1 MNPTLFSFLSSP
13 SGDLKRASTTMYI
26 KEICL
31 EGFKSYATR
40 TVVAGFDPFFNAI
53 TGLNG
58 SGKSNILD
66 SICFVLGITNLS
78 NVRVGSLQEL
88 VYKQG
93 QAGITRATVSIV
105 FDNSDRTRSPIGYE
119 DCPEITVTRQL
130 VVGPRSTYKING
142 HPAQPSRV
150 QTLFHSV
157 QLNVNNPHFLIMQGR
172 ITKVLN
178 MKPPEILSMLEEA
191 AGTRMYEMKKISAL
205 KTLEKKQN
213 KVDEINKLLDEE
225 ILPALEKLRK
235 EKTQYVQWANGN
247 QELDRLRRFC
257 VAFEFVQAERVRDSA
272 LSEVTKIKDKMEE
285 LDVSMEK
292 LKEEINEKDKS
303 IAEKTAEKEAT
314 MGGELKELSKNFD
327 ELEKSLV
334 KEKSV
339 MENQEELLN
348 NERTIAQKILK
359 NIEDTKT
366 SILQKEADVTK
377 AENEA
382 ADQKQKV
389 EDLIKK
395 LEEHEKEFQGVLAGK
410 SSGNEEK
417 CLEDQ
422 LRDEKAAAGEAKSQL
437 EQLQA
442 KIYHSENELKAK
454 KSQWASKQDE
464 ATAAKQEFDERIK
477 ELEVIK
483 ASMNSINYKEG
494 DMEAKQKERSVLLAT
509 VQELKDK
516 VRVLSGGLASVH
528 FSYHDPVKNFNRS
541 KVKGVFA
548 KLFQVKDNSTAIAL
562 EVAAGGNL
570 YFVVVDSEDTGK
582 ILIKNGNLARRTT
595 FIPLNKIS
603 TYLIPPN
610 VQQKAA
616 QLVGRENVKLAFDLV
631 RYGDEVENAVAH
643 VFGST
648 FVCWSSDAANKVAFH
663 PEIHTNCVSLEGDKF
678 QPSGYLTGGS
688 RRGGGELLQKLGAL
702 ATAEKDLAD
711 NERRLAEIEARISE
725 LLVPHRKYN
734 DLKKKLELKSY
745 DLELFKSRVE
755 QNEHH
760 KLGELVKKLEE
771 ELEAAKQEEKEKQ
784 GNYDNCSSSIK
795 KLEKMIKD
803 HGSQRETRL
812 KDLDKKI
819 KSIKNEMQSASK
831 ALKEHAS
838 KIERLIME
846 KDAVISELSALD
858 EQLAASQSQIKSLS
872 ETLEKHKS
880 KVNLIKK
887 QFEEA
892 KEKLQVGRKMLQE
905 CDSQLNLMNK
915 EQQKLQ
921 HKLSDINVERKKLE
935 NEVKRMEIEQK
946 DCSSKV
952 DKMREKYSWI
962 AAEKHLFGK
971 SGTDYD
977 FASCDPRKAR
987 EELESLQEEQSNL
1000 EKRVNK
1006 KVMAMFEKAEDEYN
1020 DLKSKKSIIEN
1031 DKAKISKVIEEL
1043 DEKKKETLKVT
1054 WVKVNKDFG
1063 SIFSTL
1069 LPGTMAKLEPPEGGT
1084 FLDGLEVRV
1093 AFGSVWKQSLS
1104 ELSGGQ
1110 RSLLALS
1117 LILALL
1123 LFKPAPLY
1131 ILDEV
1136 DAALDLSHTQNIGRM
1151 IKAHFPHSQFI
1162 VVSLKEG
1169 MFNNANVIF
1178 RTKFVDGVSTVTRTV
1193 PPKQK

>member
-1 MNPTLFSFLSSP
+1 
-13 SGDLKRASTTMYI
+13 
-26 KEICL
+26 
-31 EGFKSYATR
+31 
-40 TVVAGFDPFFNAI
+40 
-53 TGLNG
+53 
-58 SGKSNILD
+58 
-66 SICFVLGITNLS
+66 
-78 NVRVGSLQEL
+78 
-88 VYKQG
+88 
-93 QAGITRATVSIV
+93 
-105 FDNSDRTRSPIGYE
+105 
-119 DCPEITVTRQL
+119 
-130 VVGPRSTYKING
+130 
-142 HPAQPSRV
+142 
-150 QTLFHSV
+150 
-157 QLNVNNPHFLIMQGR
+157 MQGR

-178 MKPPEILSMLEEA
+178 MKPQEILSMLEEA

-205 KTLEKKQN
+205 KTLEKKQK
-213 KVDEINKLLDEE
+213 KVDEISKLLDEE
-225 ILPALEKLRK
+225 VLPALGKLRK

-257 VAFEFVQAERVRDSA
+257 AAVEFVQAERARDSA

-292 LKEEINEKDKS
+292 LKEQINEKDKS
-303 IAEKTAEKEAT
+303 IAEKTAQKEAT
-314 MGGELKELSKNFD
+314 MGGEMKELSKNFD

-339 MENQEELLN
+339 MENHEELLN

-359 NIEDTKT
+359 NIEETKT

-389 EDLIKK
+389 DDLTKK
-395 LEEHEKEFQGVLAGK
+395 LGEHEKEFQGVLAGK

-442 KIYHSENELKAK
+442 KIDHSENELKAK
-454 KSQWASKQDE
+454 KAQWASKQDE
-464 ATAAKQEFDERIK
+464 ATAAQREFDERIK

-483 ASMNSINYKEG
+483 ASMDSINYKEG

-516 VRVLSGGLASVH
+516 VRVLSGVLTSVQ
-528 FSYHDPVKNFNRS
+528 FSYRDPVKNFDRS

-548 KLFQVKDNSTAIAL
+548 KLFEVEDSSKATAL

-570 YFVVVDSEDTGK
+570 YCVVVDSEDTGK
-582 ILIKNGNLARRTT
+582 MLIKNGNLARRAT
-595 FIPLNKIS
+595 FILLNQVSKKLIS
-603 TYLIPPN
+603 QN
-610 VQQKAA
+610 AQKKAVE
-616 QLVGRENVKLAFDLV
+616 VGGKDVKLASDLV
-631 RYGDEVENAVAH
+631 RYGDEVKNAVAF

-648 FVCWSSDAANKVAFH
+648 LVCRSIKEANKVAFH
-663 PEIHTNCVSLEGDKF
+663 PEICATCVSLEGDKF
-678 QPSGYLTGGS
+678 VPSGYLTGGS

-711 NERRLAEIEARISE
+711 NERRLADIEARISE
-725 LLVPHRKYN
+725 FLVPHRKYN

-760 KLGELVKKLEE
+760 KLGELVKKLED

-784 GNYDNCSSSIK
+784 GNYDNCASSIK
-795 KLEKMIKD
+795 KLEKLIKD

-819 KSIKNEMQSASK
+819 RSKKNEMQSASK

-846 KDAVISELSALD
+846 KDAVVSELSALD

-872 ETLEKHKS
+872 EILEKHKS

-892 KEKLQVGRKMLQE
+892 TEKLQVRRKMLQE

-977 FASCDPRKAR
+977 FASCDAGKAR
-987 EELESLQEEQSNL
+987 EELKSLQEEQSNL

-1031 DKAKISKVIEEL
+1031 DKAKISKVIKEL

-1069 LPGTMAKLEPPEGGT
+1069 LPGTMTKLEPPEGGT

-1123 LFKPAPLY
+1123 LLNPAPLY

-1151 IKAHFPHSQFI
+1151 IKAHFPQSQFI

-1193 PPKQK
+1193 PSKQK